1 MNFEEWQITV
11 SDEIKNDM
19 LWKMSVN
26 KYALFIGEIGWF
38 DVTKLQG
45 DSRLYKVSNQ
55 LYGALG
61 SISAN
66 ISEGYSRGSNKER
79 AHFYEY
85 ALGSARESRDWY
97 YKSRHVLGSHV
108 FQHRLELLTH
118 IIRLLLTMVPQ
129 QRGKALHEE
138 PSVYETKKEV
148 LIEELFNTVPMP

>member
-19 LWKMSVN
+19 LWKMSVY
-26 KYALFIGEIGWF
+26 KYALFIGEVGWF

-148 LIEELFNTVPMP
+148 LIEKLFNTVPMP

>member
-19 LWKMSVN
+19 LWKMSVY

>member
-19 LWKMSVN
+19 LWKMSVY

-138 PSVYETKKEV
+138 PSAYETKKEV